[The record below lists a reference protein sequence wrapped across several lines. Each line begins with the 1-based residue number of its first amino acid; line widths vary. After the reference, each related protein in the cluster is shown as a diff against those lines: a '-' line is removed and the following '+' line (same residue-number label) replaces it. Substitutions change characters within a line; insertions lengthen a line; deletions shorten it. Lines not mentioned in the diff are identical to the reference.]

1 MLILMVA
8 DKMMVIRKDVKQGT
22 NDDKLWK
29 NSITGQCWKGTGIR
43 PETPSFLKGV
53 II

>member
-1 MLILMVA
+1 MLILVVA
-8 DKMMVIRKDVKQGT
+8 DKMMVIRKFVKQGT

-29 NSITGQCWKGTGIR
+29 NSNTGQYWKGTGIR

>member
-8 DKMMVIRKDVKQGT
+8 DKMMVIGKYVKQGA

-29 NSITGQCWKGTGIR
+29 NSNTGQYWKGRGIR
-43 PETPSFLKGV
+43 PATPSFLKAV